1 MKVIA
6 NNTNNI
12 AVQKGKLLSA
22 LTNLGSKGAAQTF
35 ELSGTGYAA
44 NEQLVDVL
52 SCTNITADASGNVK
66 VAFTGGNPQIIIPV
80 SQLSGSGLCGSAKSA
95 TTTTSPPKNNGAETL
110 GVASMLLA
118 VAVGV
123 VGMLPLVL

>member
-22 LTNLGSKGAAQTF
+22 LTNVGSQGAAASF
-35 ELSGTGYAA
+35 ELSGTGYSA

-52 SCTNITADASGNVK
+52 SCSNITADASGNVN
-66 VAFTGGNPQIIIPV
+66 VAYQGGLPQV
-80 SQLSGSGLCGSAKSA
+80 RKYKLLCGLSLITIS
-95 TTTTSPPKNNGAETL
+95 
-110 GVASMLLA
+110 
-118 VAVGV
+118 
-123 VGMLPLVL
+123 